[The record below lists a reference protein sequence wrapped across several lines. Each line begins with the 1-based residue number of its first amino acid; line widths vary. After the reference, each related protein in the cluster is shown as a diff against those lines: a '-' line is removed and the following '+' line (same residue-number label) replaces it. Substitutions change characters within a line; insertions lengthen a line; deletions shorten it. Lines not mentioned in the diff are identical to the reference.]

1 MAFYQYRDVA
11 LETIARNI
19 IKKYDASLLFAPVP
33 IPVED
38 IMEQQYGLRIEF
50 QYIRNNG
57 RILGETV
64 FDDTLVAVYDEE
76 YKMYTLIP
84 AKSGTVF
91 IDASLIACRKDGRF
105 CYTCAHEL
113 GHYVLHQDI
122 YTGSGLTAAMF
133 DDQPK
138 KSTDTDKAIE
148 RQADRLGCF
157 LLMPAGT
164 VKMAFHR
171 FGRNQSDPILALS
184 KVFEVSRAAMQY
196 RLKEMGLLG

>member
-1 MAFYQYRDVA
+1 MTFYRDAA

-19 IKKYDASLLFAPVP
+19 IKKYNPLLLSAPAR

-50 QYIRNNG
+50 QHIRNNG

-64 FDDTLVAVYDEE
+64 FDDTLVAIYDKE

-91 IDASLIACRKDGRF
+91 IDASLIDCRKDGRF

-122 YTGSGLTAAMF
+122 YAGSGQTAAMF
-133 DDQPK
+133 GDQPK
-138 KSTDTDKAIE
+138 KSSDADKAIE

-171 FGRNQSDPILALS
+171 FGRSQPDPALALS
-184 KVFEVSRAAMQY
+184 KVFEVSREAMQY
-196 RLKEMGLLG
+196 RLKDMGLIG